1 MEFDSIFKIM
11 DIFVNYNKHKAILE
25 QTEENIKSAKT
36 EEEVN
41 CTVNKSKNEIYCWYT
56 KVICKSILIF
66 IIFAIILTIIIFS
79 IKDIMIILPSVIT
92 LIFCEICVLAYIID
106 KLQNK
111 EFTINELYRRIT
123 DIAIKY
129 GIHVEEIFTY

>member
-1 MEFDSIFKIM
+1 
-11 DIFVNYNKHKAILE
+11 
-25 QTEENIKSAKT
+25 
-36 EEEVN
+36 
-41 CTVNKSKNEIYCWYT
+41 
-56 KVICKSILIF
+56 
-66 IIFAIILTIIIFS
+66 
-79 IKDIMIILPSVIT
+79 MIILPSVIT